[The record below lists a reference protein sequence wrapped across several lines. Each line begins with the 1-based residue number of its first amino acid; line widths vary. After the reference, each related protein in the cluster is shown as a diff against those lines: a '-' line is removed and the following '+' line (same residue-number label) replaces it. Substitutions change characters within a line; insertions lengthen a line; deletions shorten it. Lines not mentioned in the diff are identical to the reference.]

1 MSKTT
6 LIIWGAALFVYAL
19 FLGWHENWRGP
30 LSEAEIKSFMARIEA
45 TENLDDAQRK
55 TLLAFMQTD
64 TGDEFLMVN
73 LIAHKSGKIV
83 DPIDGQLRSAEEL
96 LGVYVR
102 PFIGK
107 LVRSAGY
114 PVVTGPAQG
123 GYLDAWNVEAN
134 PGWSGSGL
142 VRYRSRRD
150 MLEAATDPSFAGG
163 HVYKQAA
170 LAATLAV
177 PIDSSG
183 GLFLSPRIWLAM
195 VLTLLAAFGQIT
207 YLVLRIKNDPK
218 I

>member
-1 MSKTT
+1 
-6 LIIWGAALFVYAL
+6 A
-19 FLGWHENWRGP
+19 N
-30 LSEAEIKSFMARIEA
+30 
-45 TENLDDAQRK
+45 
-55 TLLAFMQTD
+55 D

-83 DPIDGQLRSAEEL
+83 DPVDGQPRSAQKL
-96 LGVYVR
+96 LEIYVR

-107 LVRSAGY
+107 LVRRAGY
-114 PVVTGPAQG
+114 PVVSGPVRG

-177 PIDSSG
+177 PIESSG
-183 GLFLSPRIWLAM
+183 GLFLSPRLWVAM
-195 VLTLLAAFGQIT
+195 VLALLAAFGQIT
-207 YLVLRIKNDPK
+207 YLVLRTNNDPK